1 MVWALAM
8 ARKAGYKLSD
18 DQFEKAKTY
27 LQSQIVATAET
38 DFESKAML
46 LHAFSTTGN
55 GDFTLANRLYRN
67 RPALSNSALAYLVL
81 AFAEMDRKPTAEELL
96 GDLGKRNLDDPAT
109 RRLAASGSLP
119 WRSSSVELRALY
131 GLALEQL
138 TPEAPKTKEII
149 DWLMSH
155 RTGHRWSPEK
165 ATGPAAAAVAPGSP
179 ARDLIANIT
188 SSPCL

>member
-1 MVWALAM
+1 MIAGTRNANGPQSQALDARIRSSLSQLFRRSKTTAAGRWTGHGTGSHRFTSARVVWALAL
-8 ARKAGYKLSD
+8 ARKAGYKLRD
-18 DQFEKAKTY
+18 DQFEKAKNY

-46 LHAFSTTGN
+46 LHALSTTGH

-109 RRLAASGSLP
+109 RRFAAT
-119 WRSSSVELRALY
+119 RF
-131 GLALEQL
+131 
-138 TPEAPKTKEII
+138 
-149 DWLMSH
+149 
-155 RTGHRWSPEK
+155 
-165 ATGPAAAAVAPGSP
+165 AAVGLRRRSNFGHFM
-179 ARDLIANIT
+179 LWHWSN
-188 SSPCL
+188 